1 MSGNIIDYT
10 KSTQLKYLNLGLEQ
24 GRKINMASMFRV
36 SDLELVVSVYN
47 P

>member
-1 MSGNIIDYT
+1 MNIKKLNMTAIG
-10 KSTQLKYLNLGLEQ
+10 KPPKLNLGLEQ